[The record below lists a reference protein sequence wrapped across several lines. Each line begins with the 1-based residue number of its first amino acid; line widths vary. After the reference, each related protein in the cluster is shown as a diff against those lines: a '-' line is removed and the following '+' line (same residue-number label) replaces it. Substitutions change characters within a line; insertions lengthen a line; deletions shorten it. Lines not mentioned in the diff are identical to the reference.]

1 MGMKCDGNPSVV
13 EQNSYATK
21 IVNSYIVYELWP
33 KVFFSNF
40 KLQNC
45 LFGATNIVKN
55 SGKAERGLFWIQN
68 SI

>member
-1 MGMKCDGNPSVV
+1 MEMKCDGDPSVV

-21 IVNSYIVYELWP
+21 IVNSYIDYELWP

-55 SGKAERGLFWIQN
+55 SGKAERGLFWI
-68 SI
+68 